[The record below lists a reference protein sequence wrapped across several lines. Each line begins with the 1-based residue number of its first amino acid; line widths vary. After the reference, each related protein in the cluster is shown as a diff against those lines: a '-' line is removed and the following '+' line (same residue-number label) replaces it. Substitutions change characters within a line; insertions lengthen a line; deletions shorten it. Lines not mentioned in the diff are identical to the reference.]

1 MAVHLCPARPCA
13 FLDMLLLTL
22 LPMLSS
28 VLITEEEAALL
39 AKAAQD
45 IICFSRTFE
54 DLTCFWDEPAHV
66 ERQQRFFY
74 TYKGDRSRECSP
86 ILVKHSASGQ
96 RHVCIFPSDHH
107 GIQLF
112 RELCVEVLDTA
123 SNRTTHSQKLSV
135 DAVGLIAPPTNVT
148 AVWSGLAREL
158 QVTWVPPPISYIE
171 FLAYEVLYRAE
182 GTGERPSRMEVK
194 CSPACQLRDLLPGQR
209 YHIQVRTKPDGLSF
223 DGLWGPW
230 SQVVLAETPHLP
242 GEIGLHCFTPDLH
255 QLHCQ
260 WDWSPTE
267 PDASQSHLYWAE
279 DNSNKK
285 RTQVWQKC
293 EEEEKVKLLA
303 YPYSHVCT
311 FQPSNSSYISV
322 LVTVTQDQ
330 QEVNY
335 LEEPFELHHVVL
347 TAPPRILQ
355 STVNRGT
362 IKLEW
367 ASPLEKLAE
376 HLVYQ
381 IQYAPQDTLKLKTLQ
396 VQYSNN
402 TEIHLAN
409 VGCYCFQL
417 RTQPDGQMFRGRWSA
432 WSEAVCIE
440 IPPGADSIILNVA
453 VPLLLCVGLVLGL
466 GCTCLSIYSVKQKL
480 WPPIPDLHRVLD
492 GFLEDNGKQQQQ
504 MNAFFC
510 NKTLEDVP
518 LTCLLEVLS
527 GVPLET
533 PNYGPLQDTISMQQA
548 EWNSQPSSHQHYM
561 VLNPCRPQG
570 GHNEIEYFDG
580 TDDGY
585 DSLPLSLEHDPSILS
600 DPKTE
605 LSSFALFGTP
615 LSAHETKEERKWEA
629 SGDQSTSATHISNQS
644 YLLMG

>member
-1 MAVHLCPARPCA
+1 MNCLELSLHYLLWVLPSLSCFGYLSLQQAAV
-13 FLDMLLLTL
+13 LLNQNT
-22 LPMLSS
+22 
-28 VLITEEEAALL
+28 IEAALL

-54 DLTCFWDEPAHV
+54 DLTCFWDEPAHMIWESGAV
-66 ERQQRFFY
+66 CR
-74 TYKGDRSRECSP
+74 
-86 ILVKHSASGQ
+86 SASGQ

-182 GTGERPSRMEVK
+182 GTGD
-194 CSPACQLRDLLPGQR
+194 PACQLRDLLPGQR

-440 IPPGADSIILNVA
+440 IPPGAGKRDSATDLIITWPSVSILDSIILNVA

-466 GCTCLSIYSVKQKL
+466 GCTCLSIYSSVKQKL

-504 MNAFFC
+504 
-510 NKTLEDVP
+510 TLEDVP